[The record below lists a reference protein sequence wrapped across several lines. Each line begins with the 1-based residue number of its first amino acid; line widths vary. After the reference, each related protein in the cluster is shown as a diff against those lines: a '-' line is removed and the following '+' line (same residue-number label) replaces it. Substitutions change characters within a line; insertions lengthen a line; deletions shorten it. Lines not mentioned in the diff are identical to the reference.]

1 MLLFDLA
8 LIVVLARLLGMVAK
22 RLDQPPVIGEV
33 LAGILL
39 GPTFF
44 GGAVHNALFPA
55 DVRSLLVP
63 LANVGVAMF
72 MFVIGLEMDRNLLR
86 GNGRIAVSVSVSSI
100 VLPFAFGATLALY
113 LITRHPNPNNV
124 GFVLFMGAAM
134 SVTAFPVLAR
144 ILTDR
149 GMDRTVLGGLALTCA
164 AVDDAL
170 AWSMLAV
177 VVAVSGGGGGHQ
189 WRMLLLLPY
198 LVLMFYAVRP
208 LLRRGFSGERL
219 TKGRLAAVL
228 VMVLMSGAVTEWIG
242 LHFIFGAFLAGVVM
256 PREIAAAAR
265 KEIVDN
271 LGGLTSVLLL
281 PVFFIVAGSAVDLSA
296 VDANGLGE
304 LGLIMLAAVSGKFL
318 GAFAGARLN
327 AVPTRQSAALATLMN
342 TRGLTELVILN
353 VGLQLGFLDGP
364 LYSLMVVMAV
374 VTTAMTGPLLRLI
387 YPRRYLEAD
396 RMEAVARG
404 EVAVPR

>member
-149 GMDRTVLGGLALTCA
+149 GMDRTALGGLALTCA
-164 AVDDAL
+164 V
-170 AWSMLAV
+170 
-177 VVAVSGGGGGHQ
+177 H
-189 WRMLLLLPY
+189 
-198 LVLMFYAVRP
+198 
-208 LLRRGFSGERL
+208 RGTDR
-219 TKGRLAAVL
+219 
-228 VMVLMSGAVTEWIG
+228 
-242 LHFIFGAFLAGVVM
+242 
-256 PREIAAAAR
+256 AAAS
-265 KEIVDN
+265 IW
-271 LGGLTSVLLL
+271 
-281 PVFFIVAGSAVDLSA
+281 
-296 VDANGLGE
+296 
-304 LGLIMLAAVSGKFL
+304 
-318 GAFAGARLN
+318 
-327 AVPTRQSAALATLMN
+327 
-342 TRGLTELVILN
+342 
-353 VGLQLGFLDGP
+353 
-364 LYSLMVVMAV
+364 
-374 VTTAMTGPLLRLI
+374 
-387 YPRRYLEAD
+387 
-396 RMEAVARG
+396 
-404 EVAVPR
+404 